1 MSNNSSKEDIVYNR
15 IKSIGEGSFGEAYLV
30 EDIKSKKQY
39 VLKTV
44 KLNGLNEQQ
53 YNDSLKEALIIQKL
67 DHPNIIKLYE
77 AFLCNHPRKNLNLI
91 MEFADGGDLSD
102 KINKMK
108 ERKKHLSEDL
118 ILDYFIQI
126 CLALYHLHNKKII
139 HRDIKTK
146 NVFLTKNEIIK
157 LGDFGISTQ
166 LTNTWDF
173 AETVKGT
180 PYYFA
185 PELIHNVPYNTKV
198 DIWSLG
204 VLLYELITFE
214 LPFQANDLPVLCLNI
229 LKGKYSPLP
238 YYVSNGLKDLVKNL
252 LKVNPG
258 ERPTIKEILKYD
270 ILKKRMQVFLMEVN
284 YKKDFSST
292 FIKAI
297 KKKKKEKKKPSKF
310 KNIKLN
316 DDAIVKKTQSGKNF
330 LKIEIDQKDL
340 NQQRILTEINSN
352 KKNELSKPLSSKNN
366 NLKKTE
372 ITMNYKNKNSN
383 NNINIQDNESE
394 LNNDLEKNKFKDFVN
409 EKTSLIYFEQNNEIV
424 NFSDFEN
431 IKKIS
436 NFFDNNNDEHK
447 QINVEND
454 YIQNFTD
461 KEDLFNAHRI
471 LDNYNNFLNS
481 KELVDD
487 DKLSNIDNSDLDYKK
502 FIKEEKIVPDE
513 TLDTKPEIILSKSMI
528 NNKNEKEINEIK
540 DDLYNF
546 FGEYYSSILI
556 IFNNYCDKKRFAID
570 LEGIRHELIKNGMS
584 NEQIDVIIK
593 KSPEFICL
601 CINNKMN

>member
-15 IKSIGEGSFGEAYLV
+15 IKLIGEGSFGEVYLV
-30 EDIKSKKQY
+30 EDIKTKKQY
-39 VLKTV
+39 VLKTI
-44 KLNGLNEQQ
+44 KLNGLNENQ
-53 YNDSLKEALIIQKL
+53 YNDALKEALIIKNL

-77 AFLCNHPRKNLNLI
+77 AFINKYPRKNLNLI
-91 MEFADGGDLSD
+91 TEFADGGDLSD

-108 ERKKHLSEDL
+108 ERQKHLSEDL

-166 LTNTWDF
+166 LANTWDF
-173 AETVKGT
+173 AETAKGT
-180 PYYFA
+180 LFYIA
-185 PELIHNVPYNTKV
+185 PEIINNVPYNTKV

-204 VLLYELITFE
+204 VLLYELITSE
-214 LPFQANDLPVLCLNI
+214 LPFQANNLPLLCLKI
-229 LKGKYSPLP
+229 LKGTYSPLP
-238 YYVSNGLKDLVKNL
+238 YYVSKGLKDLVKNL
-252 LKVNPG
+252 LQVDPKK
-258 ERPTIKEILKYD
+258 RPTIKEILKYD

-292 FIKAI
+292 FIKTI
-297 KKKKKEKKKPSKF
+297 KKKKKEKKRPSKF

-316 DDAIVKKTQSGKNF
+316 NNVFIKKTQSGKNF
-330 LKIEIDQKDL
+330 LKNEIAEE
-340 NQQRILTEINSN
+340 NINHQRILTEINSN
-352 KKNELSKPLSSKNN
+352 KKNELSKPLSSKENN
-366 NLKKTE
+366 IKNNE
-372 ITMNYKNKNSN
+372 ITMNYKNENSN
-383 NNINIQDNESE
+383 NNIIIQDNESD
-394 LNNDLEKNKFKDFVN
+394 LNNNLEKNNFKDFVN

-436 NFFDNNNDEHK
+436 NFFDNNNNEHK

-454 YIQNFTD
+454 YIQNFRD
-461 KEDLFNAHRI
+461 KRDLYDAHRI
-471 LDNYNNFLNS
+471 LDNYNNFLNE

-487 DKLSNIDNSDLDYKK
+487 DKLSSIDTSELNYEN
-502 FIKEEKIVPDE
+502 FIKDKKIVPDE
-513 TLDTKPEIILSKSMI
+513 ILDTKPEIILSKSMI
-528 NNKNEKEINEIK
+528 NNKDETEIKEIKEYLNK
-540 DDLYNF
+540 F
-546 FGEYYSSILI
+546 FGEHFSNLLI
-556 IFNNYCDKKRFAID
+556 IFNDYCDKKRFAID

-584 NEQIDVIIK
+584 KEQIEVIIK

-601 CINNKMN
+601 CINDKMN